1 VAFALILPEWL
12 DYPGFEVWRFVNLF
26 LFIAGALY
34 LHHRFGKPISE
45 ALRSRRANIK
55 LELESARQ
63 RRDSAAAELKEVE
76 ARLALVDNEVAKI
89 RSEAEAEA
97 ETERHRIKASTEM
110 ELARLKAQADRDIA
124 NVVKNAQME
133 LRYFVASQGVKAAET
148 LIRRDLNVERD
159 ARLIDVSA
167 DQFGG
172 VRH

>member
-1 VAFALILPEWL
+1 MALVLIMPEWL

-45 ALRSRRANIK
+45 ALRRRRANIK
-55 LELESARQ
+55 LELETARQ

-97 ETERHRIKASTEM
+97 DTEKQRIKASTEI
-110 ELARLKAQADRDIA
+110 ELAKLKAQADRDIA

-133 LRYFVASQGVKAAET
+133 LRQFVASQGVKAAEK
-148 LIRRDLNVERD
+148 LIRRDLNVESD